1 MSLVMPMAEFLQWFD
16 AFLPE
21 LKPGSTAGDF
31 RLLEPALV
39 TNEHDAKQVHNH
51 GLNLSRAWCMRGIM
65 QVLVPG
71 SDPRWQRFGTLA
83 RDHVIAAEAA
93 ITGGEYVSTH
103 WLISFALL
111 ADAEWHS

>member
-1 MSLVMPMAEFLQWFD
+1 MSLVLPMDEFLAWFD

-21 LKPGSTAGDF
+21 LAAGDF

-65 QVLVPG
+65 QMLMPG
-71 SDPRWQRFGTLA
+71 DDPRWQRFGTLA

-103 WLISFALL
+103 WLLTFALL
-111 ADAEWHS
+111 ADTEWHA